1 MSVPIASTSL
11 YFLCG
16 GEGGM
21 KEMWAMNSCHR
32 VLQTGKYPRLFLS
45 PAFKDAGLG
54 TAFPAAACWA
64 VLPRVQFREAAA
76 VSSGACLHQRGS
88 QPMTALMKKCGKA
101 ELQETQ

>member
-1 MSVPIASTSL
+1 
-11 YFLCG
+11 
-16 GEGGM
+16 M

-64 VLPRVQFREAAA
+64 GRPRVRFRKA
-76 VSSGACLHQRGS
+76 VSSRACLHQRGC
-88 QPMTALMKKCGKA
+88 QPMTALVKKCGKA
-101 ELQETQ
+101 E